1 MDGMLIKMYVVACC
15 VLDQLVSV
23 VSGLC
28 CGSHGWSHAHCTGDL
43 GRHRHASDVMRPSA
57 FCEEIRWQKLI
68 SRSPASAVTSYGRFA
83 TKIWTTVDSIFDHSR
98 GRGLWLCQTDNS
110 VETEQWKS
118 RQDCLLISQRI
129 DQIHDSK
136 TTDHCTFAS
145 RACVQIINQSHS
157 STWAITGIVQGM
169 FLHINTHSKVSP
181 PCLTTGQDTAI
192 GPTPSLPAG
201 ILLRTTNCDS
211 GQSPALSSLSLVQ
224 S

>member
-1 MDGMLIKMYVVACC
+1 MAL
-15 VLDQLVSV
+15 S
-23 VSGLC
+23 
-28 CGSHGWSHAHCTGDL
+28 
-43 GRHRHASDVMRPSA
+43 
-57 FCEEIRWQKLI
+57 
-68 SRSPASAVTSYGRFA
+68 
-83 TKIWTTVDSIFDHSR
+83 
-98 GRGLWLCQTDNS
+98 DNS

-129 DQIHDSK
+129 DQSHDSK

-157 STWAITGIVQGM
+157 RIWAVTGIVQGM

-201 ILLRTTNCDS
+201 ILLRTQIVIQANLL
-211 GQSPALSSLSLVQ
+211 LSLLSLSLSCKVNLWHL
-224 S
+224 SPPGLSTL